1 MTAGGNGKRC
11 GERRTEPQR
20 RKRNMD
26 VGVLDFVVL
35 DVKVVY
41 KVEPH
46 TWYLQRSV

>member
-11 GERRTEPQR
+11 RERRTEPQG
-20 RKRNMD
+20 KRNTD
-26 VGVLDFVVL
+26 EGVLDFVVL